1 MHQRM
6 VADDI
11 QSKGCCEYRPD
22 SWLCMAVRSAGGGAL
37 HPPAAMPPRKRAKS
51 SAPVPEVSTLWT
63 CDGDHNVSAVASDGD
78 GNVFVASE
86 TCIYKLSGG
95 EVTVVAGGDEDDY
108 VDGPNGKFNSIAG
121 LAVDTDGCLIVSE
134 SGGGYGCIRKVALD
148 GQVSTVAGDPG
159 GDLGCEDGQGT
170 AARFVV
176 PDSVAM
182 DCDGSVLVADGTG
195 YCIRKVAPD
204 GTVSTLAGTHDE
216 EGCTDGPSHLARFD
230 CPQGVALDVEGN
242 VLVADYNN
250 HSIRKIARDGVVS
263 TLAGSA
269 EGEWGHADGAGGAAG
284 FDFPCSVAVDID
296 GTIVVADCANR
307 CIRKVTAEG
316 VVSTLAGPTDRSR
329 GSADGPAN
337 STARFADPV
346 DVAIDENGNVLVA
359 DRGNKAVRQITHTGL
374 SRGAA
379 LPRWPVGK
387 PALATNL
394 LALLDDERFADV
406 SFGTHAARSP
416 HPPCASSGTSTLLSR
431 TARTYR
437 HSRAARTPSLP
448 LPSPDPDALP

>member
-1 MHQRM
+1 
-6 VADDI
+6 
-11 QSKGCCEYRPD
+11 
-22 SWLCMAVRSAGGGAL
+22 
-37 HPPAAMPPRKRAKS
+37 MPPRKRAKS

-63 CDGDHNVSAVASDGD
+63 CDGDHDVSAVAPDGD
-78 GNVFVASE
+78 GNVFVATR

-95 EVTVVAGGDEDDY
+95 KVTVVAGGDEHDY
-108 VDGPNGKFNSIAG
+108 VDGPNGKFNCIGG
-121 LAVDTDGCLIVSE
+121 LAVDMNGCLIVSE
-134 SGGGYGCIRKVALD
+134 SGDYGCIRKVALD

-159 GDLGCEDGQGT
+159 GDLGWEDGQGT
-170 AARFVV
+170 AARFDV
-176 PDSVAM
+176 PGAVAM
-182 DCDGSVLVADGTG
+182 DCDGSVLVAGGADQH
-195 YCIRKVAPD
+195 CIRKVAPD
-204 GTVSTLAGTHDE
+204 GTVSTLAGSHDE
-216 EGCTDGPSHLARFD
+216 GGSTDGPSHLARFYD
-230 CPQGVALDVEGN
+230 PRGVAMDVEGN
-242 VLVADYNN
+242 VFVADYHN
-250 HSIRKIARDGVVS
+250 HSIRKIARGGVVS

-269 EGEWGHADGAGGAAG
+269 YGVSGHADGAGGAAR
-284 FDFPCSVAVDID
+284 FDYPCSVAVDID
-296 GTIVVADCANR
+296 GTIVVADNGNH
-307 CIRKVTAEG
+307 CIRKVTPEG
-316 VVSTLAGPTDRSR
+316 VVSTLAGPTDGSR

-337 STARFADPV
+337 SSARFYEPV
-346 DVAIDENGNVLVA
+346 GVAIDENGNVLVA
-359 DRGNKAVRQITHTGL
+359 DRGNKAFRLITHTGL